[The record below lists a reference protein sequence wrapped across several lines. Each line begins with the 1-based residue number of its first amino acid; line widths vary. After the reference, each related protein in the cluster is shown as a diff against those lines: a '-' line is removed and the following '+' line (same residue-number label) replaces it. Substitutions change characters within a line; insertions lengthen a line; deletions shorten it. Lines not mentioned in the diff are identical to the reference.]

1 MENAYGY
8 IRTSRQRIAGEAG
21 SDPEAQAHQLR
32 QAPACPRPTS
42 TATWAF
48 REARGPTAAPAG
60 GLSTPSWSREI
71 LWWQWP
77 SMAWSLGRIGSS
89 VREVGTDVEKAA
101 AAVAT
106 GAIEAAY
113 DVSDAAGDAFRTAV
127 TGTIQGVRV
136 VAKLR

>member
-1 MENAYGY
+1 MENTYGC
-8 IRTSRQRIAGEAG
+8 IRTSRQRIEGSAG
-21 SDPEAQAHQLR
+21 SAPEAQAHQLR
-32 QAPACPRPTS
+32 QEGVP
-42 TATWAF
+42 
-48 REARGPTAAPAG
+48 EANIYRDVGISGGTGTNSRAG
-60 GLSTPSWSREI
+60 WRALDSKLVSGI

-113 DVSDAAGDAFRTAV
+113 DVSDAAGDAVRTAV